1 MRDRHR
7 LSRLLVK
14 HIKNDY
20 VMQMT
25 EIPLPEDYGEAPKRP
40 EEKGFCER
48 CCTCSL
54 QLICFLILILV
65 LFVLIVLIWTGFII
79 F

>member
-1 MRDRHR
+1 MRHRHR
-7 LSRLLVK
+7 LTRLLVK
-14 HIKNDY
+14 QIKNDY

-25 EIPLPEDYGEAPKRP
+25 EIPMPEDYGAAPHRP

-54 QLICFLILILV
+54 QLICFLILVLLLFILV
-65 LFVLIVLIWTGFII
+65 VLIGMGFIV